1 MGLTKIHTRL
11 AEYLMVL
18 NRILRDNTGAFF
30 SRQWKQT
37 EKENIVPIE
46 DSMLPEIFRIQAEGF
61 KNTNQEKIVR
71 YSNSFRKTFYVI
83 KEQDQVAGYCVY
95 YLKLSFSSGG
105 FEKQSV
111 ISEIAID
118 RDFRGRGFAEKLLK
132 ESIEEMKINRVSSI
146 ILYVNIQNQPAI
158 NLYEKFDFRKT
169 KEVKNICGPGETC
182 FEMELRLI

>member
-1 MGLTKIHTRL
+1 MGLTKIHIRL

-18 NRILRDNTGAFF
+18 NRILRDTAGAFF

-37 EKENIVPIE
+37 EKENIVPVE

-61 KNTNQEKIVR
+61 KNTNREKIVR

-118 RDFRGRGFAEKLLK
+118 RNFRGRGFAEKLLK

-146 ILYVNIQNQPAI
+146 LLYVNIKNQPAI
-158 NLYEKFDFRKT
+158 NLYEKFGFRKI

-182 FEMELRLI
+182 FEMELRLV